1 MGTKIA
7 LGVASKKPNYRLLSM
22 SNIATFVQLI
32 KIYDRELRRV
42 MFRRCGCIETAA
54 DIVQETYQRM
64 MSGNLWQQAENPRA
78 LMHRI
83 AANLATDHERRQ
95 SVRDRYVD
103 DVDVIGDE
111 LPSVDSIDPEQIY
124 AGRQRLDAL
133 VEAVNRLP
141 PKCQAVFVLR
151 KFEDMSHGE
160 IAERLGISRNMVE
173 KHLRNALQKLQQFDD
188 L

>member
-1 MGTKIA
+1 
-7 LGVASKKPNYRLLSM
+7 M
-22 SNIATFVQLI
+22 SNVAAIAQII

-42 MFRRCGCIETAA
+42 MYKRCGCLETAA

-64 MSGNLWQQAENPRA
+64 MAGNLWQQAENPRA

-83 AANLATDHERRQ
+83 AANLATDYERRHQVRNRYIDNVDFISEELQ
-95 SVRDRYVD
+95 SSDG
-103 DVDVIGDE
+103 IN
-111 LPSVDSIDPEQIY
+111 PEQII
-124 AGRQRLDAL
+124 AGRQRLDTL

-141 PKCQAVFVLR
+141 PKCRAVFVLR
-151 KFEDMSHGE
+151 KFDDLSHAE

-173 KHLRNALQKLQQFDD
+173 KHLRNALQKLQQIDV